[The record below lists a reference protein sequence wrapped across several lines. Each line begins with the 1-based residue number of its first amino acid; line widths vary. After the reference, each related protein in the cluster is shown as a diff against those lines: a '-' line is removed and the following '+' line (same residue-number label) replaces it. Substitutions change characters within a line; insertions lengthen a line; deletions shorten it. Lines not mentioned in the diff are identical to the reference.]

1 MGDGGKVVRIL
12 GSVHDQTETKRV
24 ERVLRRAKETAVQTS
39 QAKSEFLANVSHEL
53 RTPLNAIIGFSEVM
67 IQEILGPVGSERYRD
82 YANDIRQRGA
92 HLLGVID
99 DLLDYSKLEAVR
111 LELYVEPV
119 PIGEVIERSVRM
131 MREPAESE
139 DVTLVSEKAETDC
152 RTDADERKIAKILL
166 NLVSKAIKFT
176 PAGGTVTVSAKES
189 GDGLD
194 IRVADSGI
202 GMSDSDVE
210 LALSPFGQ
218 VDSVLNRQ
226 HTRTGRGLPLSKSLA
241 ELHGGYLK
249 IESRPG
255 KGTTVTVHLNRA
267 VKKNGSGPTLRLVM
281 GGQVG

>member
-24 ERVLRRAKETAVQTS
+24 ERVLRRAKETAVQAS

-53 RTPLNAIIGFSEVM
+53 RTPLNAIIRFSEVM
-67 IQEILGPVGSERYRD
+67 IQEIFGPVSSERYRD
-82 YANDIRQRGA
+82 YTNDIRQSGA
-92 HLLGVID
+92 HLLGVIN
-99 DLLDYSKLEAVR
+99 DLLDFSKLEAGR

-119 PIGEVIERSVRM
+119 SIGEVIERSVRM
-131 MREPAESE
+131 MREQAESE

-152 RTDADERKIAKILL
+152 RTDADERKITQILL
-166 NLVSKAIKFT
+166 NLVSNAIKFT

-226 HTRTGRGLPLSKSLA
+226 HTGRGLGLPLSKSPA

-249 IESRPG
+249 IESAPG
-255 KGTTVTVHLNRA
+255 EGTMVTVHLNRA
-267 VKKNGSGPTLRLVM
+267 VKKNGSGPPLRLVM
-281 GGQVG
+281 DGQAG